1 MEVLEFLLAA
11 GVNMRAGSEFNRP
24 PLLLMAEQGNWEACR
39 WLVEH
44 GAAGHDRRAEELGVF
59 CETLGEAL
67 VVEEVCEQYAEEEEN
82 EEDEEEEKESAELG
96 AAEGSEEG
104 GWEGG
109 RSQGEFNTAPCDL
122 GRDMLSLYDMSSATS
137 QGASCR
143 RDGRRGRRAAR
154 HASHSNGGKINGN
167 LGDDVCVGAGA
178 SIPQRGRDATRMRYH
193 DSDEISEDASEE
205 DWDEGDDAGKVGI
218 MVAAGEETLYAHRAI
233 LAARCPYFCV
243 ALCGSLKVV
252 VRETTETTEMA
263 AGETGLGGYGSVGGG
278 GGASAR
284 PILDLS
290 HATPQVADAL
300 LRFLH
305 TGMLCDRARTWCR
318 DGATKGDDMCG
329 GDGGD
334 GGEEEEG
341 DDDASEADDD
351 SGGVPEG
358 PSLTAQLLCLAHELL
373 LPTLEALCEVE
384 LCRCV
389 KDQDSILAPLTA
401 LAATYR
407 LDRLGAVCHSF
418 AFASHRGAT
427 TLRDVRRNMPG
438 DSLLS
443 GELLS
448 ATNATSRNTTRRGS
462 THAVVADTAEAE
474 WATPSLSGAIARWA
488 TEVKTAALA
497 KWEED
502 FARVANTG
510 PLCPV
515 GEGGTD
521 GGSTRGGDTVDRGVV
536 ESFDVTLT
544 AAGGVVFGAHRCVL
558 STRSAYFRA
567 AFRHRLHG
575 TGVGGG
581 GGGDQGDT
589 LVDNFDLPHAQPLT
603 IQNLLGF
610 LYAGRVPSPHE
621 QPQPHSYVPPP
632 DSRIRTRSSSSIECV
647 VHFCSE
653 IIECVDLL
661 CLAHELML
669 HRLAHCCESELINL
683 VEDQEDLHT
692 DTSDVDRNGRSQ
704 DCCRDRC
711 RRSGRRCR
719 ANRGARRPSRVP
731 RDKNDEAN
739 LPERILPLLDVAV
752 HFSLRRLA
760 FCCRKALAGHLPALV
775 DRVMISKLENE
786 YTCES
791 DGESDEEKDRGD
803 QGGDERAG
811 EGRDRAGNGDGHDGG
826 VAMVGG
832 GEGGGGDAEGAVEE
846 RRSRRR
852 QRLEGRCI
860 KRLLLRSMVCELSA
874 SYIGNG
880 GHRDGKEMARL
891 SAEGRASAESARRER
906 IAGGERW

>member
-1 MEVLEFLLAA
+1 M
-11 GVNMRAGSEFNRP
+11 
-24 PLLLMAEQGNWEACR
+24 
-39 WLVEH
+39 
-44 GAAGHDRRAEELGVF
+44 
-59 CETLGEAL
+59 
-67 VVEEVCEQYAEEEEN
+67 
-82 EEDEEEEKESAELG
+82 
-96 AAEGSEEG
+96 
-104 GWEGG
+104 
-109 RSQGEFNTAPCDL
+109 
-122 GRDMLSLYDMSSATS
+122 
-137 QGASCR
+137 
-143 RDGRRGRRAAR
+143 
-154 HASHSNGGKINGN
+154 
-167 LGDDVCVGAGA
+167 
-178 SIPQRGRDATRMRYH
+178 
-193 DSDEISEDASEE
+193 
-205 DWDEGDDAGKVGI
+205 
-218 MVAAGEETLYAHRAI
+218 
-233 LAARCPYFCV
+233 
-243 ALCGSLKVV
+243 
-252 VRETTETTEMA
+252 
-263 AGETGLGGYGSVGGG
+263 
-278 GGASAR
+278 
-284 PILDLS
+284 
-290 HATPQVADAL
+290 
-300 LRFLH
+300 
-305 TGMLCDRARTWCR
+305 
-318 DGATKGDDMCG
+318 
-329 GDGGD
+329 
-334 GGEEEEG
+334 
-341 DDDASEADDD
+341 
-351 SGGVPEG
+351 
-358 PSLTAQLLCLAHELL
+358 
-373 LPTLEALCEVE
+373 
-384 LCRCV
+384 
-389 KDQDSILAPLTA
+389 
-401 LAATYR
+401 
-407 LDRLGAVCHSF
+407 
-418 AFASHRGAT
+418 
-427 TLRDVRRNMPG
+427 
-438 DSLLS
+438 
-443 GELLS
+443 
-448 ATNATSRNTTRRGS
+448 
-462 THAVVADTAEAE
+462 
-474 WATPSLSGAIARWA
+474 
-488 TEVKTAALA
+488 
-497 KWEED
+497 
-502 FARVANTG
+502 
-510 PLCPV
+510 
-515 GEGGTD
+515 
-521 GGSTRGGDTVDRGVV
+521 
-536 ESFDVTLT
+536 
-544 AAGGVVFGAHRCVL
+544 
-558 STRSAYFRA
+558 
-567 AFRHRLHG
+567 
-575 TGVGGG
+575 
-581 GGGDQGDT
+581 
-589 LVDNFDLPHAQPLT
+589 T

-692 DTSDVDRNGRSQ
+692 DTSDVDQNGRSQ